1 VGLKG
6 RRSRTDISTDSV
18 LYLFDM
24 DITEGNALRAVAGL
38 PLLNRE
44 SQRHKENGL
53 GVSETAR
60 ALKIG
65 RALVYRA
72 LLSAP

>member
-24 DITEGNALRAVAGL
+24 DITDALRAVAGL

-44 SQRHKENGL
+44 SQRHKEKGL

-65 RALVYRA
+65 RASVYRA